1 MLDTESPAEKPVR
14 AVPSVASIVF
24 TYLFWNGALVLLA
37 IAFNSYLG
45 ALIAIV
51 LPIPLNT
58 ILASWVF
65 SSIPSSGEQRPNK
78 LWRAVG
84 SGVPLV
90 CVLLDPLVTF
100 PFLEG
105 C

>member
-1 MLDTESPAEKPVR
+1 MLDTESPAERPVR

-24 TYLFWNGALVLLA
+24 VCLFWNGALVLLA

-45 ALIAIV
+45 GLIAFF

-65 SSIPSSGEQRPNK
+65 SSLPSGEQKPSK

-84 SGVPLV
+84 SGVPLA

-100 PFLEG
+100 PFLEV